1 MQNARINVSE
11 NSRNGKINIS
21 FMIKVLLMI
30 LFMVTF
36 VGQTY
41 SYISI
46 VCISLSY
53 LKKAMPLSF
62 MKYNDSALKKGYNY
76 HYRF

>member
-1 MQNARINVSE
+1 MQNAKINVSE

-36 VGQTY
+36 VGQSY
-41 SYISI
+41 FYISI
-46 VCISLSY
+46 FCIPYILFFVI
-53 LKKAMPLSF
+53 PL
-62 MKYNDSALKKGYNY
+62 DLDTLDTL
-76 HYRF
+76 